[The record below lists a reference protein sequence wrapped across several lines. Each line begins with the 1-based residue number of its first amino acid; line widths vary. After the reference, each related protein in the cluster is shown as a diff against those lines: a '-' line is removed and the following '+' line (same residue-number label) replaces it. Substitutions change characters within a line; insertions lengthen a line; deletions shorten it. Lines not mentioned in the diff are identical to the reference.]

1 MLFFFFFF
9 QAEDGI
15 RDLTVTGF
23 RRVLF
28 RSHAPTAAC
37 LPSTSARRWMAS
49 SLHTGTPSCPGTT
62 VWFTFHA
69 TWRSTPTGRLTSAG
83 AFAGLLRRRLQLLPA
98 TIAASRRAHLR
109 LVRTFG
115 RIPGTVV

>member
-1 MLFFFFFF
+1 MSSQNTLIYFFFTDT
-9 QAEDGI
+9 E
-15 RDLTVTGF
+15 
-23 RRVLF
+23 
-28 RSHAPTAAC
+28 PTDIYTLSLHDA
-37 LPSTSARRWMAS
+37 LPISS

-83 AFAGLLRRRLQLLPA
+83 ALAGLLRRRLQLLPA